1 MEDLKI
7 IQLYWEREE
16 SAIIQTK
23 EKYGKTMEQLAYR
36 LLFDY
41 QDTEECCSDTYWD
54 LWNTLP
60 PNRPIHFKAFIMR
73 ICRCNAM
80 NRLERREAKKRKC
93 VMVEMTKELEETIP
107 DETFQKTSEG
117 ELTMYIQDYLR
128 SLPCDK
134 RILFVRRYWYGD
146 LIKELAVMFCMT
158 QSSVKVS
165 LFRMREQFKE
175 MLVCQ
180 GVIESH

>member
-54 LWNTLP
+54 LWNALP

-93 VMVEMTKELEETIP
+93 VMVEMTKELEETI
-107 DETFQKTSEG
+107 
-117 ELTMYIQDYLR
+117 QDYLR
-128 SLPCDK
+128 SLPSDK

-146 LIKELAVMFCMT
+146 SIKELAVMFCMT

>member
-54 LWNTLP
+54 LWNALP
-60 PNRPIHFKAFIMR
+60 PNRPIHLKAFIMR

-93 VMVEMTKELEETIP
+93 VMVE
-107 DETFQKTSEG
+107 SEG

-128 SLPCDK
+128 SLPSDK

-146 LIKELAVMFCMT
+146 SIKELAVMFCMT

>member
-41 QDTEECCSDTYWD
+41 QDTEEFCSVTYWY
-54 LWNTLP
+54 LWNALP
-60 PNRPIHFKAFIMR
+60 PNRPIQLKAFIMR

-117 ELTMYIQDYLR
+117 ELTVYIQDYLR
-128 SLPCDK
+128 SLPSDK

-146 LIKELAVMFCMT
+146 SIKELAVMFCMT
-158 QSSVKVS
+158 QSLS
-165 LFRMREQFKE
+165 LIHIYHAEIQERTEKD
-175 MLVCQ
+175 CK
-180 GVIESH
+180 

>member
-54 LWNTLP
+54 LWNALP

-80 NRLERREAKKRKC
+80 NRL
-93 VMVEMTKELEETIP
+93 
-107 DETFQKTSEG
+107 
-117 ELTMYIQDYLR
+117 
-128 SLPCDK
+128 
-134 RILFVRRYWYGD
+134 
-146 LIKELAVMFCMT
+146 ELAVMFCMT

>member
-54 LWNTLP
+54 LWNALP
-60 PNRPIHFKAFIMR
+60 PNRPIHLGIYHADMSLQ
-73 ICRCNAM
+73 CN
-80 NRLERREAKKRKC
+80 EPFGKKRSKKKK
-93 VMVEMTKELEETIP
+93 M
-107 DETFQKTSEG
+107 
-117 ELTMYIQDYLR
+117 
-128 SLPCDK
+128 CD
-134 RILFVRRYWYGD
+134 G
-146 LIKELAVMFCMT
+146 
-158 QSSVKVS
+158 
-165 LFRMREQFKE
+165 
-175 MLVCQ
+175 
-180 GVIESH
+180 

>member
-1 MEDLKI
+1 MEI

-54 LWNTLP
+54 LWNALP

-107 DETFQKTSEG
+107 DETFQKT
-117 ELTMYIQDYLR
+117 
-128 SLPCDK
+128 
-134 RILFVRRYWYGD
+134 
-146 LIKELAVMFCMT
+146 
-158 QSSVKVS
+158 
-165 LFRMREQFKE
+165 
-175 MLVCQ
+175 
-180 GVIESH
+180 

>member
-54 LWNTLP
+54 LWNALP

-80 NRLERREAKKRKC
+80 NRLERREA
-93 VMVEMTKELEETIP
+93 IP

-128 SLPCDK
+128 SLPSDK

-146 LIKELAVMFCMT
+146 SIKELAVMFCMT

-180 GVIESH
+180 GVIEKNGKVDMRLEIV

>member
-1 MEDLKI
+1 
-7 IQLYWEREE
+7 
-16 SAIIQTK
+16 
-23 EKYGKTMEQLAYR
+23 
-36 LLFDY
+36 
-41 QDTEECCSDTYWD
+41 
-54 LWNTLP
+54 
-60 PNRPIHFKAFIMR
+60 MR

-128 SLPCDK
+128 SLPSDK

-146 LIKELAVMFCMT
+146 SIKELAVMFCMT

>member
-54 LWNTLP
+54 LWNALP
-60 PNRPIHFKAFIMR
+60 PNRPIHLKA
-73 ICRCNAM
+73 
-80 NRLERREAKKRKC
+80 
-93 VMVEMTKELEETIP
+93 
-107 DETFQKTSEG
+107 FQKTSEG
-117 ELTMYIQDYLR
+117 ELTVYIQDYLR
-128 SLPCDK
+128 SLPSDK
-134 RILFVRRYWYGD
+134 RILFVRRYGYGD
-146 LIKELAVMFCMT
+146 SIKELAVMFCMT

>member
-54 LWNTLP
+54 LWNALHLIAP
-60 PNRPIHFKAFIMR
+60 FISR
-73 ICRCNAM
+73 HLSCGYVAAM
-80 NRLERREAKKRKC
+80 
-93 VMVEMTKELEETIP
+93 
-107 DETFQKTSEG
+107 Q
-117 ELTMYIQDYLR
+117 
-128 SLPCDK
+128 
-134 RILFVRRYWYGD
+134 
-146 LIKELAVMFCMT
+146 
-158 QSSVKVS
+158 
-165 LFRMREQFKE
+165 
-175 MLVCQ
+175 
-180 GVIESH
+180 